1 MPSSGHPVS
10 CSMGNMVE
18 RGVRRFG
25 DIAIDCTQW
34 PIIVW
39 EMPAQRVEDRATEE
53 ALAWLEHI
61 WRSTPAG
68 VKTFTLTDLS
78 AMQEAAPASQ
88 RKYAAEFQKRNREL
102 QVRASVGGAIVATS
116 TLVRG
121 VLTAVFWLQRS
132 ALETHVVASREEAL
146 AYGVGLLTSAG
157 QVVPAELRHLQG
169 KELAK
174 ATRF

>member
-1 MPSSGHPVS
+1 
-10 CSMGNMVE
+10 MGE
-18 RGVRRFG
+18 REERAVRRFG
-25 DIAIDCTQW
+25 GITIDCTQW
-34 PIIVW
+34 PVIVW
-39 EMPAQRVEDRATEE
+39 EMPPARVEDRATEE
-53 ALAWLEHI
+53 ALTWLEEI

-68 VKTFTLTDLS
+68 VKSFTLTDLS
-78 AMQEAAPASQ
+78 GMKEAAPASQ

-146 AYGVGLLTSAG
+146 AYGVGLLTRAG
-157 QVVPAELRHLQG
+157 QVVPAELRHLSG
-169 KELAK
+169 KELPK
-174 ATRF
+174 ETRF

>member
-1 MPSSGHPVS
+1 MIG
-10 CSMGNMVE
+10 
-18 RGVRRFG
+18 RGVQRFG
-25 DIAIDCTQW
+25 GITIDCAQW

-39 EMPAQRVEDRATEE
+39 EMPAQRVEDKATED
-53 ALAWLEHI
+53 ALACLEQI

-68 VKTFTLTDLS
+68 VKSFTLTDLS
-78 AMQEAAPASQ
+78 VMNEAAPASQ

-132 ALETHVVASREEAL
+132 ALDTHVVASREEAL
-146 AYGVGLLTSAG
+146 AYGIGLLTSAG
-157 QVVPAELRHLQG
+157 QAVPPELRHLQG
-169 KELAK
+169 KELARE
-174 ATRF
+174 TRF